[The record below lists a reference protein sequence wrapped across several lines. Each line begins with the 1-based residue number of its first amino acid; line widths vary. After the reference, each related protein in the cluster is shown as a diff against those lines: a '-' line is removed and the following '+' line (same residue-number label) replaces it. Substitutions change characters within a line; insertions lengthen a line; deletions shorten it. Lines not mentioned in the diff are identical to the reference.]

1 MPKFTPPLIL
11 WGGTS
16 RMKLSDPQLLNSSI
30 VMVPNLR
37 IPSLHYYLVEPV
49 GKKVI
54 KILMIFSLGLALCG
68 GELYTKTA

>member
-1 MPKFTPPLIL
+1 
-11 WGGTS
+11 
-16 RMKLSDPQLLNSSI
+16 MKLSDPQLLNSPIMMESSG
-30 VMVPNLR
+30 LA
-37 IPSLHYYLVEPV
+37 PSLHYYLVEPV